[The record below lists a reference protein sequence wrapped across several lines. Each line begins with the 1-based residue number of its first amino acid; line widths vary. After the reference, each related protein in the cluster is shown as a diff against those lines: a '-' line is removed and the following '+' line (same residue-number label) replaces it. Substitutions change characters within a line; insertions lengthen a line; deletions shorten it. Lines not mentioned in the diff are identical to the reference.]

1 MYVDCDLSMRTHG
14 QGTVSRCFAA
24 LRQIRRSV
32 PSATLQMLVVALV
45 HSRLD
50 YGNGVLVG
58 LPAYK
63 STPVGPERGGS
74 TDLPPEHP
82 KPHN

>member
-1 MYVDCDLSMRTHG
+1 MYQSKSCRDASPRYVRYVAL
-14 QGTVSRCFAA
+14 TVA
-24 LRQIRRSV
+24 
-32 PSATLQMLVVALV
+32 SATHQMLVVALV

-50 YGNGVLVG
+50 YGKRRVATVLVG

-63 STPVGPERGGS
+63 STPVDPERVGS

-82 KPHN
+82 RPQ